1 MEARHAGVSTVYAI
15 GGLIVVLLV
24 AGYWLYRRGRSAR
37 AGDDAIA
44 SNKVKDE
51 QLKAAAE
58 APKTPKD
65 LAEHLR
71 KGGEF

>member
-1 MEARHAGVSTVYAI
+1 MSTLYAI
-15 GGLIVVLLV
+15 IGLVLALGV

-51 QLKAAAE
+51 QLEAANRRHDPA
-58 APKTPKD
+58 AVVD
-65 LAEHLR
+65 RLR
-71 KGGEF
+71 KNDF